1 MKKTYSGYTH
11 LLFLCGILFMT
22 ICMLLYP
29 EAAYQGACKGI
40 QTWAT
45 HLLPSLLPFIIA
57 ANLLTALGFVRFLG
71 VLLEP
76 IMRPLFRLPGEAGF
90 ALALGFT
97 SGFPMGAVLTA
108 SLREQNLCTEQEA
121 ARLAAFTN
129 NSSPLFLLTAVPVS
143 MLHAPELGILL
154 LSAHYAANLTIGIIL
169 RFTAVKANF
178 PAFQPEHH
186 LLHNAY
192 VQLTQYQKA
201 HTGSIGAVLGQAIQK
216 GITSIVQ
223 IGGFVL
229 FFSVLLAMLEA
240 SGILTLLEKP
250 FAFLLGLLQF
260 TPQFS
265 NALASGLFE
274 MTLGAQSASQ
284 CSTDIL
290 EQLMIISF
298 ILGWSGL
305 SIQAQVC
312 SILSAQHI
320 SPVRYCL
327 CRPLQG
333 ILAAAYIPL
342 ILCLCPQILT
352 ITTAYNMFYI
362 PAATN
367 STISF
372 YTLLYIPCIAA
383 CVLGILLL
391 LSFTVTLLQRIVR
404 RYHATI

>member
-1 MKKTYSGYTH
+1 MRK
-11 LLFLCGILFMT
+11 LLFLLAIVFMT
-22 ICMLLYP
+22 ICMLLFP
-29 EAAYQGACKGI
+29 EAAYQGASNGI
-40 QTWAT
+40 RTWVV
-45 HLLPSLLPFIIA
+45 HLLPSLLPFFIV
-57 ANLLTALGFVRFLG
+57 ANLLFSLGFVRFLG

-76 IMRPLFRLPGEAGF
+76 IMRPVFRLPGEAGF

-97 SGFPMGAVLTA
+97 SGFPMGAILTT
-108 SLREQNLCTEQEA
+108 SLCEQNLCTDEEA

-154 LSAHYAANLTIGIIL
+154 LSAHYAANLTIGILL
-169 RFTAVKANF
+169 RFTSCKTQFIHAQAD
-178 PAFQPEHH
+178 HH
-186 LLHNAY
+186 LLRNAFT
-192 VQLTQYQKA
+192 QLLQYQKEHPA
-201 HTGSIGAVLGQAIQK
+201 SIGTILGQAIQK

-229 FFSVLLAMLEA
+229 FFSVLLAMLDA
-240 SGILTLLEKP
+240 SGILTLLETP
-250 FAFLLGLLQF
+250 FAMLLGILQI
-260 TPQFS
+260 TPQLS
-265 NALASGLFE
+265 NALASGFFE

-284 CSTDIL
+284 CSADIL

-312 SILSAQHI
+312 SILSSQHI

-342 ILCLCPQILT
+342 FICLFPQILNSAVFSGFT
-352 ITTAYNMFYI
+352 DTHTTFFTQSIFFYVPIITLSILA
-362 PAATN
+362 
-367 STISF
+367 
-372 YTLLYIPCIAA
+372 
-383 CVLGILLL
+383 ILLFFSICISQL
-391 LSFTVTLLQRIVR
+391 RRILQ
-404 RYHATI
+404 

>member
-1 MKKTYSGYTH
+1 MRK
-11 LLFLCGILFMT
+11 LLFLLAIVFMT
-22 ICMLLYP
+22 ICMLLFP
-29 EAAYQGACKGI
+29 EAAYQGASNGI
-40 QTWAT
+40 RTWVV
-45 HLLPSLLPFIIA
+45 HLLPSLLPFFIV
-57 ANLLTALGFVRFLG
+57 ANLLFSLGFVRFLG

-76 IMRPLFRLPGEAGF
+76 IMRPVFRLPGEAGF

-97 SGFPMGAVLTA
+97 SGFPMGAILTT
-108 SLREQNLCTEQEA
+108 SLCEQNLCTDEEA

-154 LSAHYAANLTIGIIL
+154 LSAHYAANLTIGILL
-169 RFTAVKANF
+169 RFTACKTQF
-178 PAFQPEHH
+178 IHSQPDDH
-186 LLHNAY
+186 LLRNAFT
-192 VQLTQYQKA
+192 QLLQYQKE
-201 HTGSIGAVLGQAIQK
+201 HTTSIGTILGQAIQK

-229 FFSVLLAMLEA
+229 FFSVLLAMLDA
-240 SGILTLLEKP
+240 SDILTLLETP
-250 FAFLLGLLQF
+250 FAVLLGILQI
-260 TPQFS
+260 TPQLS
-265 NALASGLFE
+265 NALASGFFE

-284 CSTDIL
+284 CNTDIL

-312 SILSAQHI
+312 SILSSQHI

-342 ILCLCPQILT
+342 FICLFPQILNSAVFSDFIDT
-352 ITTAYNMFYI
+352 HATFFTQSIFFYVPIITLSILA
-362 PAATN
+362 
-367 STISF
+367 
-372 YTLLYIPCIAA
+372 
-383 CVLGILLL
+383 ILLF
-391 LSFTVTLLQRIVR
+391 LSICISQLRRILQ
-404 RYHATI
+404 